1 MTLYLSPRLVT
12 VLAVLALTLSMV
24 ITAPAAPT
32 TPIVSKDGE
41 TFTLDDVSLYY
52 LRNLGK
58 DGLLD
63 FLQTMVVYQEGKKIG
78 LTTTAAE
85 KSDFIEKKMGRDV
98 YDGFSQLFNKAEVD
112 QLVDYTQVEAK
123 YYKYLR
129 DKIKKDKNYTVSEKE
144 ARDYFTSHIEDF
156 HLPEGAYLSI
166 ISVDSQAKADAVL
179 KRLSAG
185 EDFRKIA
192 GEVNMDPKMRAM
204 RGELGVYR
212 KGDGLPKELETAA
225 LALKKGE
232 YTKKAIKGTNYHL
245 LFCHEK
251 YAEVTPKFDDVKEQL
266 MSDML
271 ESKVDPDFQ
280 DQLDKLMARE
290 MPRFT
295 IQADL
300 FKPDANPTDSVSKTK
315 PSSQPSR
322 PGTSKPGK
330 P

>member
-1 MTLYLSPRLVT
+1 MSWTPRIAAALCAFA
-12 VLAVLALTLSMV
+12 LAVMFAG
-24 ITAPAAPT
+24 AAIASPES
-32 TPIVSKDGE
+32 PIVSKDGQ
-41 TFTLDDVSLYY
+41 TFKLNDVSLYY

-63 FLQTMVVYQEGKKIG
+63 YLQTMVIYQEAKKLG
-78 LTTTAAE
+78 LTATAAE
-85 KSDFIEKKMGRDV
+85 RSDFIEKKMGRDV
-98 YDGFSQLFNKAEVD
+98 YDGFVQLYGKESTD
-112 QLVDYTQVEAK
+112 LLVDYTLLESK

-129 DKIKKDKNYTVSEKE
+129 DKIKKEKNYTVSEKE

-179 KRLSAG
+179 KRLTAG
-185 EDFRKIA
+185 EDFRKVA
-192 GEVNMDPKMRAM
+192 GEVNMDSKMRAM

-232 YTKKAIKGTNYHL
+232 YTKKPIKGTNYHL

-251 YAEVTPKFDDVKEQL
+251 YAEVTPKFEDVKEQL

-271 ESKVDPDFQ
+271 EAKVDPTFQ
-280 DQLDKLMARE
+280 DELDKLMARE

-295 IQADL
+295 IQAEL
-300 FKPDANPTDSVSKTK
+300 FKPEDNVPAAGSKPAAK
-315 PSSQPSR
+315 PS
-322 PGTSKPGK
+322 KPAK
-330 P
+330 PQ

>member
-1 MTLYLSPRLVT
+1 MTWTPRLTAALCAFVI
-12 VLAVLALTLSMV
+12 AVVFATSAL
-24 ITAPAAPT
+24 AAPES
-32 TPIVSKDGE
+32 PIVSKDGS
-41 TFTLDDVSLYY
+41 TFKLEDVSLYY

-63 FLQTMVVYQEGKKIG
+63 FLQTMVIYQEGTKIG
-78 LTTTAAE
+78 LKATAAE
-85 KSDFIEKKMGRDV
+85 RSDFIEKKMGRDV
-98 YDGFSQLFNKAEVD
+98 YDGFSQLFSKSSVD
-112 QLVDYTQVEAK
+112 QLVDYTLVESK

-129 DKIKKDKNYTVSEKE
+129 DKIKKEKNYTVSEKE
-144 ARDYFTSHIEDF
+144 ANDYFTSHIQDF

-166 ISVDSQAKADAVL
+166 ISVDSQAKADDVL
-179 KRLSAG
+179 KRLAAG

-192 GEVNMDPKMRAM
+192 GEVNMDAKMRAM

-232 YTKKAIKGTNYHL
+232 YTKKPVKGTNYHL

-251 YAEVTPKFDDVKEQL
+251 YAEVTPKFEDVKEQL

-271 ESKVDPDFQ
+271 EAKVDPTFQ
-280 DQLDKLMARE
+280 TELDKLMARE

-300 FKPDANPTDSVSKTK
+300 FKPDETIPQSKPAAK
-315 PSSQPSR
+315 P
-322 PGTSKPGK
+322 SKPGTGK
-330 P
+330 PAAPK